1 MNFVAAFK
9 DGQLGKNKGPS
20 TGIKDLDLAMLGIP
34 RKSMI
39 GVAAGPKVGKSTFV
53 DFAFVLS
60 PYLLTPSE
68 VEIEWT
74 YFSYEMD
81 RISKEFKFAAY
92 FFLYDYGIESFTYTN
107 GKKYEIS
114 ANYLMGK
121 LLDEVTLE
129 QIKVSTE
136 HENMLKN
143 IYLRRIIPL
152 FGEYNE
158 NGVQIKKGKIDFIE
172 QRENPTGIRNYLINY
187 AKANG
192 KFIYQD
198 YETTDAKGQKVKKQR
213 VIGYKA
219 DNSEKYRIIIL
230 DTLRKVPPERG
241 FNKKETVDKVLEY
254 QEELRNLCHF
264 TFINIIHLNRSMSD
278 IDRLKYMK
286 DCLYPTGDDIK
297 DTGNLSEACNY
308 LFTMFNANDDKY
320 NLDKHFGMK
329 LTGNNKEVLYPNYR
343 SLHLVES
350 RETFCPR
357 HIRLNMSGNNNNFTK
372 LIERT

>member
-1 MNFVAAFK
+1 MNFVTAFK

-20 TGIKDLDLAMLGIP
+20 TGIKELDLAMLGIP

-60 PYLLTPSE
+60 PYLLTPPD

-92 FFLYDYGIESFTYTN
+92 FFFHDYKIESFTYTN

-121 LLDEVTLE
+121 MVDEVTLE

-143 IYLRRIIPL
+143 IYLTRIIPL
-152 FGEYNE
+152 FGEYDE
-158 NGVQIKKGKIDFIE
+158 NGVQIKKGRIDFIE

-192 KFIYQD
+192 KFVYQE
-198 YETTDAKGQKVKKQR
+198 YYTTDAKGQRVKKER
-213 VIGYKA
+213 VIGYKS
-219 DNSEKYRIIIL
+219 DKPEKYRLIIL

-286 DCLYPTGDDIK
+286 DCLYPTGDDVK

-329 LTGNNKEVLYPNYR
+329 LIGNNKEVLYPNYR

-357 HIRLNMSGNNNNFTK
+357 HIRLNMNGSNNNFTK